1 MGSPK
6 KRKGSQNLYQLNLI
20 EMGIPINKLFN
31 ITSVIEYLMVP
42 VGVVFGITLLGVI
55 FKSVI
60 HQRLKKLA
68 KRSKSEVDDLIIS
81 TIEPQV
87 IFWFFLFGLTVGLKD
102 LPITDQYL
110 IYISKLLNILL
121 IGSITHAVS
130 KLVVGL
136 FELWSKQQGGG
147 FPSTT
152 IFTNIVRI
160 TIYTIGLL
168 IILDTINVSIAPMLT
183 ALGVGGLA
191 VSLALKDTL
200 TDVFAGLHIL
210 LSKKVEPGDFVSLD
224 SGEMG
229 YIQNIT
235 WRNTKMLER
244 SNNVIHIPNTK
255 LSSAIIKN
263 YDSGDPS
270 FSVKIPVGVA
280 YDSDLEQVSRV
291 VMEVAN
297 ELHSKMD
304 ETNKDSEPSFKFKA
318 FGESSIDL
326 SVYFRGNKYGD
337 QNPIIHEFIKNIHK
351 RFKQEKIEIPF
362 PVRTLIQRTDK

>member
-1 MGSPK
+1 MP
-6 KRKGSQNLYQLNLI
+6 
-20 EMGIPINKLFN
+20 PC
-31 ITSVIEYLMVP
+31 
-42 VGVVFGITLLGVI
+42 
-55 FKSVI
+55 
-60 HQRLKKLA
+60 
-68 KRSKSEVDDLIIS
+68 SK
-81 TIEPQV
+81 
-87 IFWFFLFGLTVGLKD
+87 
-102 LPITDQYL
+102 
-110 IYISKLLNILL
+110 
-121 IGSITHAVS
+121 
-130 KLVVGL
+130 
-136 FELWSKQQGGG
+136 
-147 FPSTT
+147 
-152 IFTNIVRI
+152 
-160 TIYTIGLL
+160 
-168 IILDTINVSIAPMLT
+168 IILDTIDVSIAPMLT

-210 LSKKVEPGDFVSLD
+210 LSKKVEPGDFISLD

-255 LSSAIIKN
+255 LSSAIVKN

-280 YDSDLEQVSRV
+280 YDSDLEHVSRV

-304 ETNKDSEPSFKFKA
+304 ETNKDAEPSFKFKA
-318 FGESSIDL
+318 FGESSIDF

-337 QNPIIHEFIKNIHK
+337 QNPIIHEFIQKIHK

-362 PVRTLIQRTDK
+362 PVRTILQPQEK

>member
-1 MGSPK
+1 MESPK

-20 EMGIPINKLFN
+20 DMGIPINELFN

>member
-1 MGSPK
+1 
-6 KRKGSQNLYQLNLI
+6 
-20 EMGIPINKLFN
+20 MGIPINELFN

-55 FKSVI
+55 FKNVI

>member
-6 KRKGSQNLYQLNLI
+6 KRRGSQNLYQLNLI
-20 EMGIPINKLFN
+20 EMGIPINELFN
-31 ITSVIEYLMVP
+31 ITSVIEYLMLP

-55 FKSVI
+55 FKNVI

-68 KRSKSEVDDLIIS
+68 KRSKSEVDDLFIS

-304 ETNKDSEPSFKFKA
+304 ETNKDAEPSFKFKA

>member
-1 MGSPK
+1 MDLPF
-6 KRKGSQNLYQLNLI
+6 NQLL
-20 EMGIPINKLFN
+20 N
-31 ITSVIEYLMVP
+31 IASIREQLMVP
-42 VGVVFGITLLGVI
+42 VGLIFGITLLGVI
-55 FKSVI
+55 FKNVI

-68 KRSKSEVDDLIIS
+68 KRSNSEVDDVIIS
-81 TIEPQV
+81 TIEPQIV
-87 IFWFFLFGLTVGLKD
+87 FWFFLFGLTVGLKD
-102 LPITDQYL
+102 LPITDQYVM
-110 IYISKLLNILL
+110 YVSKVLNILL
-121 IGSITHAVS
+121 IGSITLAVS
-130 KLVVGL
+130 KLVIGL

-152 IFTNIVRI
+152 IFINIVRI
-160 TIYTIGLL
+160 TIYTIGFL
-168 IILDTINVSIAPMLT
+168 IILDTIDVSIAPMLT

-210 LSKKVEPGDFVSLD
+210 LSKKVEPGDFISLD

-255 LSSAIIKN
+255 LSSAIVKN

-280 YDSDLEQVSRV
+280 YDSDLEHVSRV

-304 ETNKDSEPSFKFKA
+304 ETNKEAEPSFKFKA
-318 FGESSIDL
+318 FGESSIDF

-337 QNPIIHEFIKNIHK
+337 QNPIIHEFIQKIHK

-362 PVRTLIQRTDK
+362 PVRTILQPQEK

>member
-1 MGSPK
+1 MD
-6 KRKGSQNLYQLNLI
+6 
-20 EMGIPINKLFN
+20 IPFNELFN
-31 ITSVIEYLMVP
+31 STLFKEYWMEPIV
-42 VGVVFGITLLGVI
+42 VVFGVTLLGFI
-55 FKSVI
+55 FKNVI
-60 HQRLKKLA
+60 HNRLKKA
-68 KRSKSEVDDLIIS
+68 AEYSKWKTDDIIIAAVES
-81 TIEPQV
+81 QI
-87 IFWFFLFGLTVGLKD
+87 IFWFFLFGLSVALKD

-110 IYISKLLNILL
+110 IYLPKLLSILL
-121 IGSITHAVS
+121 IASITHSVS

-136 FELWSKQQGGG
+136 FELWSEQQGGG

-152 IFTNIVRI
+152 IFTNIVWI
-160 TIYTIGLL
+160 TVYTIGLL
-168 IILDTINVSIAPMLT
+168 IALDTINISIAPMLT

-270 FSVKIPVGVA
+270 FSVKIPIGVA
-280 YDSDLEQVSRV
+280 YDSDLDQVSRI

-297 ELHSKMD
+297 ELHAKMD
-304 ETNKDSEPSFKFKA
+304 EVNKDAEPSFKFRA

-326 SVYFRGNKYGD
+326 AVYFRGNKYGD
-337 QNPIIHEFIKNIHK
+337 QNPIIHEFIKKIHR
-351 RFKQEKIEIPF
+351 RFDEENIEIPY
-362 PVRTLIQRTDK
+362 PVRTVIQRPEK